1 MGIKRRAFLI
11 GGVAIAGAGV
21 FAVVHGAS
29 SAKRG
34 VKALTSTGNDGNFLT
49 WLKIGADDNVT
60 VYSPHI
66 DFGQGSQTAL
76 AQMAADELD
85 ADWSKVTVEQAPADP
100 AFANIALGKGFLA
113 EMSGAPGVIDA
124 TPDSILGMLARSMD
138 LQITGGS
145 SAVRF
150 TGNLGMR
157 IAGAAAR
164 QALIAEA
171 AERMGVEPATLSTAN
186 GVVSHAAT
194 GRTLRY
200 GELAEAAARRTLPDD
215 PPLKPAAQRRFIG
228 KPMHRFDIPGKVDG
242 TAQYGI
248 DVALPGMRVATLMAA
263 PARGGKL
270 ISVDPAPAMAVAG
283 VEKVIKLED
292 AVAVVAK
299 GYWQAIKGLR
309 ALAPQFSDGGHG
321 ALSSESIYVAQ
332 AGLIASKAGD
342 EASPSG
348 AKVVEADYRLPFLH
362 QMMMEPWALTAHH
375 KDGKIELWGG
385 TQGPLATRGIVAK
398 ASGLDFEDVTIHPM
412 IMGGG
417 FGRRNPDYSQII
429 GQVTQLAMQLPY
441 PVKLIWSR
449 EEEVKQGAYRP
460 QSAARIKA
468 VVEGGKI
475 TSWRNDYAQYADAAM
490 ETRFP
495 YAVGKFELEHHE
507 YISNQVDA
515 YWRSVNSTQMGFYN
529 ETMIDALAH
538 EAGADPLAFRLA
550 HLADKPRY
558 RAVLEA
564 VAKRSGWGTP
574 LPVGRGRGIAVVE
587 SFGTIV
593 AEVIEASLNADGT
606 PKVHKAWAAVDCGT
620 VVNPLNAEAQV
631 QGGIIMGLSAA
642 IGEAITLDKGAVVE
656 SSFPDYPV
664 LKLAEAPSVIDVH
677 FVESAAV
684 MGGLGE
690 PGLPPAAPA
699 LANALFAV
707 AGKRIRTLPIRDQAK
722 A

>member
-11 GGVAIAGAGV
+11 GGAAIAGAGV

-29 SAKRG
+29 SARRG

-49 WLKIGADDNVT
+49 WLRIGADDSVT
-60 VYSPHI
+60 VFSPHI

-85 ADWSKVTVEQAPADP
+85 ADWAKVRVEQAPADP
-100 AFANIALGKGFLA
+100 AFANIALGRGFLA
-113 EMSGAPGVIDA
+113 EMSGAEGVVNIM
-124 TPDSILGMLARSMD
+124 PDSILGLLARSMD

-157 IAGAAAR
+157 VAGAAAR
-164 QALIAEA
+164 LALIAEA
-171 AERMGVEPATLSTAN
+171 AERMGVSPSTLTTAN
-186 GVVSHAAT
+186 SIVSHAAT

-200 GELAEAAARRTLPDD
+200 GELAEAAAKRALSDD
-215 PPLKPAAQRRFIG
+215 PPLKPAARRGFIG
-228 KPMHRFDIPGKVDG
+228 KPVHRFDIPGKVDG
-242 TAQYGI
+242 SAQYGI

-309 ALAPQFSDGGHG
+309 ALSPQFSDGGHG
-321 ALSSESIYVAQ
+321 ALSSESIFAAQ
-332 AGLIASKAGD
+332 AELIAGGNT
-342 EASPSG
+342 EAPAG
-348 AKVVEADYRLPFLH
+348 AKVVEAEYRVPFLH

-375 KDGKIELWGG
+375 KNGKIELWGG
-385 TQGPLATRGIVAK
+385 TQGPLATRSIVAK
-398 ASGLDFEDVTIHPM
+398 ASGLDFEDVTIHAM

-460 QSAARIKA
+460 QSSARIRA

-495 YAVGKFELEHHE
+495 YAVGKFELKHHK

-550 HLADKPRY
+550 HLADEPRY

-574 LPVGRGRGIAVVE
+574 LPPGTGRGIAVVE

-606 PKVHKAWAAVDCGT
+606 PKVHRAWAAVDCGT
-620 VVNPLNAEAQV
+620 VVNPLNAEAQI

-664 LKLAEAPSVIDVH
+664 FKLAEAPSLIDVQ
-677 FVESAAV
+677 FIESGAT
-684 MGGLGE
+684 MGGIGE

-707 AGKRIRTLPIRDQAK
+707 SGKRIRTLPIRDSAK